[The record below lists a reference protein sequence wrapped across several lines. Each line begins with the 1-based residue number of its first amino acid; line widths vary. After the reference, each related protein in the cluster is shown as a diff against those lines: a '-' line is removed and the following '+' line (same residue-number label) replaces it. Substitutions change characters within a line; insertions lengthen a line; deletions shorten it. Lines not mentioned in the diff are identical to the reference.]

1 MANSFLNLEKKLN
14 DEFNKVIHIYV
25 KQRGNRFRDTII
37 SGLSFETKEEA
48 KLFLTTIK
56 KKFGINGSIKMMY
69 DIDEKNDVFVF
80 TGDYSEKI
88 KAYLIAN
95 HGKVEELIT
104 IHGTAD

>member
-14 DEFNKVIHIYV
+14 YDFNNVIHIYV

-37 SGLSFETKEEA
+37 SGLIFPTKEEA
-48 KLFLTTIK
+48 KIFLTTIK
-56 KKFGINGSIKMMY
+56 KKFGINGSIKMME
-69 DIDEKNDVFVF
+69 DIDDKNEVFIF

-88 KAYLIAN
+88 KEYLITN
-95 HGKVEELIT
+95 HGKVEDLIT